1 MWVAKKDINLT
12 GRSNYQAA
20 TFWAVLKQN
29 SKDKNIIWIIN
40 ALYWNFFGQENP
52 HDLNNPLWYLMIYFI
67 CICSGIRQLDTFKGP
82 G

>member
-52 HDLNNPLWYLMIYFI
+52 HDLNNP
-67 CICSGIRQLDTFKGP
+67 CGT
-82 G
+82 